1 MIPVCFFQMMGV
13 CVTLSWLI
21 IQSSEAIT
29 FLKEYIQ
36 SYKTPQILPLTKW
49 IGGLIMKQFLEVTGD
64 KGVIRILMNLKHKV
78 LVAEARLPNSKYVT
92 LHENYLM
99 WDQCQISPI
108 RYDGGPTTNKKL
120 HPHLSIYFVQEFG
133 GVIPPQNMLKMF
145 PQISGLENIAFIKG
159 WYGDLAI
166 TIDAQDFHLDYPD
179 LPNPTLP
186 PPPQCPPFSFT

>member
-36 SYKTPQILPLTKW
+36 SYKTPQISPLTKW

-64 KGVIRILMNLKHKV
+64 KGVIIILMNPKHKV

-120 HPHLSIYFVQEFG
+120 HPHLSINFVQEFG
-133 GVIPPQNMLKMF
+133 G
-145 PQISGLENIAFIKG
+145 G
-159 WYGDLAI
+159 
-166 TIDAQDFHLDYPD
+166 YPTPKYVKD
-179 LPNPTLP
+179 VSTYFKARKYRFCQRPIGILQSPSRRLYLIYSVVVDSNPSKTFLGRIW
-186 PPPQCPPFSFT
+186 